1 MCAIITF
8 VYFPPFFPAVH
19 IVEWLASQTIYVV
32 NKAILQCLGLKS
44 GVKIE
49 SGLLWRKYY
58 TYLFLIGR
66 KDINNK
72 EARPNSFMLEL
83 VRMTIC

>member
-8 VYFPPFFPAVH
+8 VYFSPFFPAVH
-19 IVEWLASQTIYVV
+19 IVEWLALQTIYVV
-32 NKAILQCLGLKS
+32 QFLGLKS